1 MTIENNCDVC
11 QGESGGEYVG
21 VASIPGAPMSIAW
34 CNKCLAIDAVPWFI
48 LKHDF
53 IYVAAGHLENL
64 AEWALARCT
73 WVDGHY
79 VPFTE
84 YVKRFTPEEVER
96 ELKAYEEAM
105 TREPGDTA

>member
-64 AEWALARCT
+64 AEWALDALHVGRWPLRSVCR
-73 WVDGHY
+73 VCQALH
-79 VPFTE
+79 
-84 YVKRFTPEEVER
+84 
-96 ELKAYEEAM
+96 A
-105 TREPGDTA
+105 